1 VFGQVL
7 AGEVVGGR
15 DDALGVDEVADA
27 SGQPELVVVLAR
39 GPFGVVDLPDGVFG
53 VGDQPEGESL
63 GVGEGLLFF
72 DGVEGC
78 TDDGAVGGIEV
89 WGSITE
95 PSTLLRSTG
104 G

>member
-1 VFGQVL
+1 MFCQVL
-7 AGEVVGGR
+7 AGEVVAGGN
-15 DDALGVDEVADA
+15 DALGVDEVADA
-27 SGQPELVVVLAR
+27 PGQTEFVVVLAR
-39 GPFGVVDLPDGVFG
+39 GPFGVVRLPDGVFG
-53 VGDQPEGESL
+53 VGDQPEGEAL

-72 DGVEGC
+72 DGVEGG

-89 WGSITE
+89 WGSVTE

>member
-1 VFGQVL
+1 MFGQVL
-7 AGEVVGGR
+7 AGEVVRGR

-39 GPFGVVDLPDGVFG
+39 GPFGVVDLPDRVFG